1 MADIQEENFKVNRI
15 TRLVDMYHDYNNSMK
30 KRSGVI
36 PGKSKLGK
44 VNDETDS
51 KKFICPKCNK
61 NNWKSIETFRMH
73 KSHCKPNNQEVLCK
87 KSKRYQLIC
96 SDCGA
101 EFISNQDYRSHIQG
115 QVSGD
120 QNEPQQEHT
129 TFVCPIHCGTAFSTN
144 QCLQHHIT
152 QCFAQQRLGPYHV
165 ISCRNK

>member
-1 MADIQEENFKVNRI
+1 
-15 TRLVDMYHDYNNSMK
+15 MYHDYNNSMK

-101 EFISNQDYRSHIQG
+101 EFISNQECHL
-115 QVSGD
+115 
-120 QNEPQQEHT
+120 
-129 TFVCPIHCGTAFSTN
+129 FVFVKAT
-144 QCLQHHIT
+144 
-152 QCFAQQRLGPYHV
+152 
-165 ISCRNK
+165 